1 MPLNRFFSLFL
12 LFLLSSSITAK
23 PQHGV
28 AMHGDLKYDSGFT
41 HFEYANP
48 DAPKGG
54 TLKLAVVGDNFDS
67 FNPFIVKGVPAAGI
81 SYLYEGLTVHAEDEA
96 FSEYGLIAERIDIP
110 EDRSKVTFYLNKA
123 AKFSDGSPI
132 TAEDVKFSFETL
144 TGHERARPFYGAYYG
159 DISKVNIIDRHTI
172 EFISGNP
179 ENRELP
185 LIIGQ
190 MNILSK
196 AYWSK
201 HDFGSALLEPP
212 VGNGPYKVK
221 EFVPGRSITYTRDKD
236 YWAKDL
242 PVNLGRYNFDE
253 IVFEYYKDN
262 TVALEAFK
270 AGEYDF
276 RVERTARNWANSYTG
291 KKFDDGTLIK
301 EEIKHQRPT
310 GMQAFVINTRR
321 DQFKDVRVR
330 KALDYAFDFEWTNQ
344 NLFNSQYERADN
356 FFENSELA
364 SEGLPSDEE
373 LKILEPFR
381 KQLPESVFNAPYAAP
396 STAKPDSLRKNL
408 RTATKLLKEAG
419 WQIQE
424 GKLTHQASGEQMKFE
439 FLLYQ
444 KDFERVVQP
453 YIKNLEKLGIEAA
466 IRVVDTTQYINRMR
480 DFDFDIMVSGFGQSQ
495 SPGNEQRD
503 YWHSSRANQPGSRNL
518 AGVND
523 PVVDALVELII
534 SAPDRQTLINRT
546 RALDRVLLAGHYV
559 VPNWYNPVD
568 RIAYSKKL
576 ARPDVSPKSG
586 VSIDTWWVK

>member
-1 MPLNRFFSLFL
+1 MPSRFISFL
-12 LFLLSSSITAK
+12 LLLVTTSAFAQ

-28 AMHGDLKYDSGFT
+28 AMHGDLKYPADFT
-41 HFEYANP
+41 HFEYVNP

-81 SYLYEGLTVHAEDEA
+81 SYLYESLTVHAQDEA
-96 FSEYGLIAERIDIP
+96 FSEYGLIAESIEIP
-110 EDRSKVTFYLNKA
+110 EDRSSVTFYLNKNA
-123 AKFSDGSPI
+123 RFSDGSPI
-132 TAEDVKFSFETL
+132 TAEDIKFSFETL
-144 TGHERARPFYGAYYG
+144 TTHEKARPFYNAYYG
-159 DISKVNIIDRHTI
+159 DVAEVKIVDPHTI
-172 EFISGNP
+172 TFVSANP

-185 LIIGQ
+185 LILGQ

-196 AYWSK
+196 AFWSQ
-201 HDFGSALLEPP
+201 HDFGAASLEPP
-212 VGNGPYKVK
+212 VGNGPYKIDKV
-221 EFVPGRSITYTRDKD
+221 VPGRSVSYVRDPD
-236 YWAKDL
+236 YWAKEL
-242 PVNLGRYNFDE
+242 PVNKGRYNFDR

-291 KKFDDGTLIK
+291 QKFDDGTLIK

-321 DQFKDVRVR
+321 SQFRDVRVR

-344 NLFNSQYERADN
+344 NLFNGQYLRADN
-356 FFENSELA
+356 YFENSELA
-364 SEGLPSDEE
+364 AEGLPGPQE
-373 LKILEPFR
+373 LEILEPFR
-381 KQLPESVFNAPYAAP
+381 KQLPERVFTEIYQAP
-396 STAKPDSLRKNL
+396 STEKPNSIRKNL
-408 RTATKLLKEAG
+408 RTAIKLLKEAG
-419 WQIQE
+419 WQIKD
-424 GKLTHQASGEQMKFE
+424 GKLTELTTGQVMRFE

-453 YIKNLEKLGIEAA
+453 YIKNLEKLGIEAG

-480 DFDFDIMVSGFGQSQ
+480 DFDFDIMVSGFGQSE

-518 AGVND
+518 AGISD
-523 PVVDALVELII
+523 PVVDALVDMII
-534 SAPDRQTLINRT
+534 SAPDRASLIHRT

-559 VPNWYNPVD
+559 IPNWYNPYD
-568 RIAYSKKL
+568 RIAYHKKL
-576 ARPDVSPKSG
+576 ARPEVTPKSG
-586 VSIDTWWVK
+586 VAIDTWWIQ